1 MPPLVA
7 KNPRALA
14 GESLV
19 VLITGGTRGIG
30 AAIAA
35 QLHESGHR
43 VYVTRRVQLETTRQT
58 GPQVLSLDITSTAS
72 VEACVHELLLREDR
86 IDVLVNNAGYD
97 LYGAVLETQW
107 HELMDQLDT
116 NFLGAARM
124 IQAVLPR
131 MLERRS
137 GRIINISS
145 LGGEVGLPMNAAYSA
160 SKFAL
165 EGYTESLR
173 QELLPLGLYAC
184 TVSPSP
190 VATDTLDQ
198 SVREVSAADNPF
210 AQRRAAL
217 VRRMRRDGLA
227 SRTRPEHVAAAVM
240 QAVHARVPAPRYRVG
255 ALARWIPR
263 LKGWLPDALFEAIM
277 RRVFP

>member
-1 MPPLVA
+1 MKNKALVI
-7 KNPRALA
+7 
-14 GESLV
+14 
-19 VLITGGTRGIG
+19 LITGGTRGIG

-35 QLHESGHR
+35 QLSTHGHR
-43 VYVTRRVQLETTRQT
+43 VYVTQRAPVETGRQD
-58 GPQVLSLDITSTAS
+58 GPQVLSLDITNSAS
-72 VEACVHELLLREDR
+72 VDACVRELLRREGR

-97 LYGAVLETQW
+97 LFGAVHETEW
-107 HELMDQLDT
+107 HEFMDQLDT

-124 IQAVLPR
+124 VKAVLPD
-131 MLERRS
+131 MLAHRS

-145 LGGEVGLPMNAAYSA
+145 IGGELGLPMNSAYSA

-190 VATDTLDQ
+190 VATDGLEQ
-198 SVREVSAADNPF
+198 SIREVSATDNPF
-210 AQRRAAL
+210 AERRAEL
-217 VRRMRRDGLA
+217 VRRMRRDGLV
-227 SRTRPEHVAAAVM
+227 SSTRPEHVAAAVVR
-240 QAVHARVPAPRYRVG
+240 AVHARVPAPRYRVG

-263 LKGWLPDALFEAIM
+263 LKGWLPDGLFERFM
-277 RRVFP
+277 QRSFP